1 MFVCLFVVDDDDDGW
16 GVSVRGICARRTLFL
31 FVMQQL
37 EDLDRSYADQ
47 KSDLASLQERLD
59 DLARER
65 YRIAMTSF
73 QCDSFEFPPESEK

>member
-1 MFVCLFVVDDDDDGW
+1 
-16 GVSVRGICARRTLFL
+16 
-31 FVMQQL
+31 MQQL

-65 YRIAMTSF
+65 YWTAITSF
-73 QCDSFEFPPESEK
+73 QCDSFEFPPESEKKEEDILEG